1 MSLEQRRNKA
11 RSTRE
16 QTRWNSARRRSDP
29 YYPSWSRRESHRRR
43 RDQGCCAALRMPTT
57 ASLNMP
63 MRIPADRTPESRVRR
78 HGVAVRRHSAAW
90 RHADGPSGRPSR
102 LPTLVATKNG
112 HGRAL
117 TDPVDHGDGDGTS
130 SPPRVSAQI
139 TDPGLLDCRR
149 SGAPPP
155 APPRRGL
162 QGLNG
167 PGGAHP
173 GSAGDPDRGPPP
185 QTVRRG
191 CAPTSPTLLQT
202 QPTPPTVR
210 SPDRPPHTRTP
221 NPEPRHGAR
230 LAALGRDATPGP
242 APGTRVPVTDRPT
255 EKTPHTPGLRT
266 ATINEGWSHPD
277 DQSDTP
283 TDPAGGPQNRSA
295 LGTGGTR
302 HHAVDLDFLGDWAL
316 VGGRGCCRRLGR
328 HAAPPTRCACPQ
340 AGARWLVRYSPGW
353 SSTGAIPGTGR
364 RAGAGSVCP
373 GAGIRRRSAA
383 EGQGGQPDDPAD
395 EQAVDRAGGGRRR
408 PR

>member
-242 APGTRVPVTDRPT
+242 APGTRVIHPRIQQEGP
-255 EKTPHTPGLRT
+255 KIGPHWERAARAIMPLTWTFSATGLSWAAADVAAGLA
-266 ATINEGWSHPD
+266 AT
-277 DQSDTP
+277 
-283 TDPAGGPQNRSA
+283 
-295 LGTGGTR
+295 L
-302 HHAVDLDFLGDWAL
+302 
-316 VGGRGCCRRLGR
+316 RR
-328 HAAPPTRCACPQ
+328 
-340 AGARWLVRYSPGW
+340 
-353 SSTGAIPGTGR
+353 R
-364 RAGAGSVCP
+364 RAA
-373 GAGIRRRSAA
+373 
-383 EGQGGQPDDPAD
+383 
-395 EQAVDRAGGGRRR
+395 RARKQVRDGW
-408 PR
+408 